1 MTIYIE
7 NLTFDTIIGILD
19 NERVNPQKVIINC
32 TIHYDYKN
40 QDFINYA
47 LITQL
52 IEKEMKKG
60 KFLLIENAILDII
73 DKIKR
78 TFSTISSIKL
88 KISKP
93 NILDNCVVSVALEK
107 KY

>member
-1 MTIYIE
+1 MIIYIE

-19 NERVNPQKVIINC
+19 EERVHPQKVIINC

-47 LITQL
+47 LITKL
-52 IEKEMKKG
+52 IEEEMQKG
-60 KFLLIENAILDII
+60 KFLLIENALLEII
-73 DKIKR
+73 DKIKA
-78 TFSTISSIKL
+78 TFSTVSLIKL

-93 NILDNCVVSVALEK
+93 NILDNCVVSAALEK

>member
-7 NLTFDTIIGILD
+7 DLTFDAIIGILD
-19 NERVNPQKVIINC
+19 NERINPQKVIINC
-32 TIHYDYKN
+32 TICYDFKN

-47 LITQL
+47 LITKL
-52 IEKEMKKG
+52 IEDEMKKG
-60 KFLLIENAILDII
+60 RFLLIENAILEII
-73 DKIKR
+73 DKIKG

>member
-7 NLTFDTIIGILD
+7 DLTFDAIIGILD
-19 NERVNPQKVIINC
+19 NERINPQKVIINC
-32 TIHYDYKN
+32 TICYDFKN

-47 LITQL
+47 LITKL
-52 IEKEMKKG
+52 IEDEMKKG
-60 KFLLIENAILDII
+60 KFLLIENAILEII
-73 DKIKR
+73 DKIKG